1 LKEIKMERRT
11 ALKIVA
17 LSALTKNLGTA
28 QAAAMEHCAMPAGT
42 AWSASQDTYKLQ
54 FFTEAE
60 NALLD
65 QLTEMIIPADG
76 HSPGAHAA
84 RVSLFADLMVATGDE
99 PAKSRWRN
107 GLARIQEEAKK
118 SSLSDALAQAAR
130 LSETT
135 PSSAMGRFFVALKQ
149 MTVNGYYTS
158 EIGIHQE
165 MGYIGNTYLSEFPGC
180 DHPEHQ

>member
-1 LKEIKMERRT
+1 MERRT

-28 QAAAMEHCAMPAGT
+28 QAAVTGHCAMPSGT
-42 AWSASQDTYKLQ
+42 AWSATAESYKLQ
-54 FFTEAE
+54 FFTESE

-84 RVSLFADLMVATGDE
+84 QASLFADLMVAAGDE
-99 PAKSRWRN
+99 PAKSQWRN

-118 SSLSDALAQAAR
+118 SSLSDALAQAAE
-130 LSETT
+130 LSDT
-135 PSSAMGRFFVALKQ
+135 PSSDVGQFFVALKQ

-158 EIGIHQE
+158 EIGIHQD
-165 MGYIGNTYLSEFPGC
+165 MGYIGNTYLAEFPGC
-180 DHPEHQ
+180 THPEHQ